1 MMTADGNYGNYYIDD
16 IYFCMGV
23 PEEDPGNVAG
33 KVNDRGDLILAT
45 CDDLTEP
52 GSARMRMVTDPA
64 KVKEG
69 SGAWWVKD
77 NDLIVLNVKY
87 PDPINVSDYT
97 DGYLHM
103 WVWVS
108 DVSAMSTGQIE
119 ITSGGDCD
127 KNELS
132 WNTNTY
138 LKKSGWNEL
147 YLPLFD
153 AGITGGAFNAKSMN
167 YMRIYI
173 FPKEGKT
180 INYYLDDIRMTNHKD

>member
-1 MMTADGNYGNYYIDD
+1 
-16 IYFCMGV
+16 
-23 PEEDPGNVAG
+23 
-33 KVNDRGDLILAT
+33 
-45 CDDLTEP
+45 
-52 GSARMRMVTDPA
+52 
-64 KVKEG
+64 
-69 SGAWWVKD
+69 
-77 NDLIVLNVKY
+77 
-87 PDPINVSDYT
+87 
-97 DGYLHM
+97 M

-108 DVSAMSTGQIE
+108 DVSAMSIGQIE

-147 YLPLFD
+147 YLPLSD